1 MKNYFLFFVFIFGL
15 LSNLG
20 YSQKTN
26 KKFDEQV
33 DTRRDNMGYWMKKA
47 EEGLIPFNPKIPL
60 RPAIYNGSTIKAAGV
75 KSVNSVDVPVTS
87 QTDVTQSENS
97 VFVDPND
104 FNYILNSNNSTGW
117 SGGSAGTLYGADYLQ
132 SADGGATF
140 GGSVQGAGGSNSGDP
155 AAAINLSGRQFV
167 GYISSS
173 GGMGVSYSDN
183 GSSWTAKTVYSTGNQ
198 DKNHLWVDN
207 SSTSPYEGNL
217 YNVWTDFSGGANDRE
232 ILFSRST
239 DNGNTWSSAINISSA
254 VNAGSH
260 NQGVN
265 VQTGPNGEVYVVW
278 AIYDSW
284 PSDETALGFAKSTDG
299 GATFAPATRIISNI
313 KGIRNSAVSKN
324 HRVNSFPS
332 MAVDISGGG
341 NNGNIYIVW
350 TNVGVPGTNTGT
362 NRSVYMIRSTNG
374 GTSWSTPVRVNQG
387 PNVDGKEAYMPWIT
401 CDPETGTI
409 ATVFYDDRNTSS
421 SSCEAFSAYSLDA
434 GNTWTDFV
442 VSDVSFTP
450 APIPGLASGYMG
462 DYLGITSKAG
472 VIYPCWTDNRGGIYM
487 TYVSPYFLGLNAA
500 FTADATE
507 VCTGTSVTF
516 SDMSTGSPTSWSWS
530 FPGGSP
536 SSYNGQNPPAITY
549 STPGTYDVTLTVSDG
564 TGSDT
569 EVKTG
574 YITVKNVIADFSGT
588 PTTVVV
594 GNTVTFT
601 DNSSCNP
608 TSWSWSFP
616 GGTPSSYNGQ
626 NPPAIQYDT
635 EGIYDVSL
643 TVTKGSDSDTKTYTG
658 YINVVPPEFNM
669 TNGTVTT
676 CMGNFYDS
684 QGPTANYNNNEDFTM
699 TFYPATSG
707 SFIRMTFN
715 EFSVESSYDYLYI
728 YDGEN
733 TSATQIGTY
742 TGNTSPGTVTATNA
756 AGALTFRFTS
766 DGSVTYP
773 GWSAS
778 ISCYSN
784 TSPPIADF
792 SASTTSPAINTDVVF
807 TDLSQNMPTSW
818 SWSFTPSSTVVFV
831 NGTNANSQNP
841 EVQFTATG
849 LYTVSLTATNAYG
862 SDTQTKTDYINAI
875 TCSYCAVSSTVADEE
890 WISNVLFN
898 TIDNSVNTTD
908 GYEDFTYIS
917 TDIIPGNTYTATV
930 SVGSTGSWT
939 EYYAIFID
947 WNQNC
952 DFTDAGESYDLGS
965 ASGPNSLSTDITV
978 PNDAL
983 GGATRMR
990 VIIRFNSAPTSC
1002 ESFYYGQVEDYT
1014 VNIVRDL
1021 DLDVKVFLEGPYN
1034 GTDLNTDLNSIL
1046 PLSQPFS
1053 GFPWFYSGTE
1063 SVATVPNGDIVDW
1076 VLVDIRD
1083 AADAASA
1090 TPATSIGMQAAFL
1103 RNDGK
1108 IVGLDGDPVISFSNA
1123 SVANNLFVVVF
1134 PRNHVPVISGNAVTQ
1149 TGGVYTYDFSTAAGQ
1164 ALGGANGHKDLGGG
1178 VWGMFSGNS
1187 NGDYNVNDADKD
1199 TNWKSEAGM
1208 SGYLS
1213 SDVNMDGESNN
1224 VDKNDMWVP
1233 NNGKSS
1239 QVPQ

>member
-1 MKNYFLFFVFIFGL
+1 MKHYFFLFIFS
-15 LSNLG
+15 LSLISFQSF
-20 YSQKTN
+20 SQKTN

-33 DTRRDNMGYWMKKA
+33 DTRRDNMGYWMEKA
-47 EEGLIPFNPKIPL
+47 REGLVPYNPKIPVK
-60 RPAIYNGSTIKAAGV
+60 PAIYKGSSIKADGV

-117 SGGSAGTLYGADYLQ
+117 DGSSAGTLYGADYLQ
-132 SADGGATF
+132 STDGGLTF
-140 GGSVQGAGGSNSGDP
+140 GGSVQGAGGSNYGDP

-173 GGMGVSYSDN
+173 GGMGVSYSDD

-207 SSTSPYEGNL
+207 SATSPYEGNL
-217 YNVWTDFSGGANDRE
+217 YNVWTDFSGGSNDKE

-239 DNGNTWSSAINISSA
+239 DNGQTWSAAINISSA
-254 VNAGSH
+254 VNAVSH

-284 PSDETALGFAKSTDG
+284 PSDESALGFAKSTDG
-299 GATFAPATRIISNI
+299 GATFTSATRIISNI
-313 KGIRNSAVSKN
+313 KGIRDSEVSKN

-332 MAVDISGGG
+332 MAVDISGGSY
-341 NNGNIYIVW
+341 NGNIYIVW

-362 NRSVYMIRSTNG
+362 NRSVYMIRSSNG

-387 PNVDGKEAYMPWIT
+387 PFQDGKEAYFPWIT
-401 CDPETGTI
+401 CDSETGTI
-409 ATVFYDDRNTSS
+409 ATVFYDDRNTIS

-434 GNTWTDFV
+434 GNNWTDFA

-450 APIPGLASGYMG
+450 APISGLANDYMG
-462 DYLGITSKAG
+462 DYLGITAKG
-472 VIYPCWTDNRGGIYM
+472 GKVYPCWVDNRNGYM
-487 TYVSPYFLGLNAA
+487 TYVSPYELGLNAE

-516 SDMSTGSPTSWSWS
+516 TDLSTGSPVSWTWS

-536 SSYNGQNPPAITY
+536 SSYTGQNPPAITY
-549 STPGTYDVTLTVSDG
+549 NTPGTYDVTLTVSDG
-564 TGSDT
+564 TDNDT

-574 YITVKNVIADFSGT
+574 YIAVKNVIADFSGT

-608 TSWSWSFP
+608 TSWSWSFS
-616 GGTPSSYNGQ
+616 GGTPSSYTGQ

-635 EGIYDVSL
+635 EGTYDVTL
-643 TVTKGSDSDTKTYTG
+643 TVSNASGSDTKTYTN
-658 YINVVPPEFNM
+658 YINVIPPEFNM

-676 CMGNFYDS
+676 CQGNFYDS
-684 QGPTANYNNNEDFTM
+684 GGTTSSYGNNEDLTM

-707 SFIRMTFN
+707 SYIRMIFN
-715 EFSVESSYDYLYI
+715 DFSVESSYDYLYI

-733 TSATQIGTY
+733 TSATLIGSY
-742 TGNTSPGTVTATNA
+742 TGSTSPGTVTASNS
-756 AGALTFRFTS
+756 AGALTFHFTS

-784 TSPPIADF
+784 TSPPVADF
-792 SASTTSPAINTDVVF
+792 SASTTSPTINTDVIF
-807 TDLSQNMPTSW
+807 TDMSQNLPTSW
-818 SWSFTPSSTVVFV
+818 SWSFTPSGTVVFV
-831 NGTNANSQNP
+831 NGTDANSQNP

-849 LYTVSLTATNAYG
+849 LYTVSLTVTNAYG
-862 SDTQTKTDYINAI
+862 SDNETKTDYINATNCTYCDI
-875 TCSYCAVSSTVADEE
+875 TSSNAGEE
-890 WISNVLFN
+890 WISNVTFN
-898 TIDNSVNTTD
+898 TINNSVNSTD

-917 TDIIPGNTYTATV
+917 TDLLPGNTYTATV
-930 SVGSTGSWT
+930 SVTSTGSWT

-952 DFTDAGESYDLGS
+952 DLTDAGEYYDLGS
-965 ASGPNSLSTDITV
+965 ATGTNSLSTDITV
-978 PNDAL
+978 PTDAV
-983 GGATRMR
+983 GGQTRMR
-990 VIIRFNSAPTSC
+990 VIIRYNTTPTPC
-1002 ESFYYGQVEDYT
+1002 ESFYYGQIEDYS

-1021 DLDVKVFLEGPYN
+1021 DVDVTVFLEGPYN
-1034 GTDLNTDLNSIL
+1034 GTDMNTAINSVL
-1046 PLSQPFS
+1046 PLAQPFS

-1063 SVATVPNGDIVDW
+1063 TVGSIPNGDIVDW
-1076 VLVDIRD
+1076 VLVDLRD
-1083 AADAASA
+1083 AATVDAAL
-1090 TPATSIGMQAAFL
+1090 PATSIGMQAAFL

-1108 IVGLDGDPVISFSNA
+1108 IVDLTGSPVISFANT
-1123 SVANNLFVVVF
+1123 SVANNLFVVVY
-1134 PRNHVPVISGNAVTQ
+1134 PRNHIPVISGNPVTQ
-1149 TGGVYTYDFSTAAGQ
+1149 TGGVYTYDFSTGENQ
-1164 ALGGANGHKDLGGG
+1164 ARGGANGHKDIGSG

-1187 NGDYNVNDADKD
+1187 DGDYNVNDTDKD
-1199 TNWKSEAGM
+1199 TNWMSEVGT

-1213 SDVNMDGESNN
+1213 SDVNMDGQSNN
-1224 VDKNDMWVP
+1224 QDKNDMWVP
-1233 NNGKSS
+1233 NNGKAS

>member
-1 MKNYFLFFVFIFGL
+1 
-15 LSNLG
+15 
-20 YSQKTN
+20 
-26 KKFDEQV
+26 
-33 DTRRDNMGYWMKKA
+33 MGYWMKKA
-47 EEGLIPFNPKIPL
+47 AEGLIPYNPSIPVK
-60 RPAIYNGSTIKAAGV
+60 PAEYNGSNKIQIKGV
-75 KSVNSVDVPVTS
+75 KSITSTDVPVTS
-87 QTDVTQSENS
+87 LTNVTESENS

-104 FNYILNSNNSTGW
+104 FNYILNSNNSTDW
-117 SGGSAGTLYGADYLQ
+117 DGSQVNGLYGADYLQ
-132 SADGGATF
+132 SADGGLTF

-167 GYISSS
+167 GYISSG
-173 GGMGVSYSDN
+173 GGMGVSYSDD
-183 GSSWTAKTVYSTGNQ
+183 GSTWTAKTVYSTGSQ

-207 SSTSPYEGNL
+207 SPTSPYEGNL
-217 YNVWTDFSGGANDRE
+217 YNVWTDFSGGANDLE

-239 DNGNTWSSAINISSA
+239 DDGQTWSAAINISSA

-284 PSDETALGFAKSTDG
+284 PSDESALGFAKSTDG
-299 GATFAPATRIISNI
+299 GATFGAATRIISNI
-313 KGIRNSAVSKN
+313 KGIRNSEVSKN

-362 NRSVYMIRSTNG
+362 NRSVYMIRSSNG

-387 PNVDGKEAYMPWIT
+387 PFQDGKEAYMPWIT

-409 ATVFYDDRNTSS
+409 ATVFYDDRNTGS

-434 GNTWTDFV
+434 GNNWIDFV

-462 DYLGITSKAG
+462 DYLGITSKG
-472 VIYPCWTDNRGGIYM
+472 GKVYPCWTDNRNGYM
-487 TYVSPYFLGLNAA
+487 TYVSPYELGLNAE

-507 VCTGTSVTF
+507 VCTGTSITF
-516 SDMSTGSPTSWSWS
+516 TDLSTGSPVSWSWS

-536 SSYNGQNPPAITY
+536 SSYTGQNPPAITY
-549 STPGTYDVTLTVSDG
+549 NTPGTYDVTLTVSDG
-564 TGSDT
+564 TDNDT

-574 YITVKNVIADFSGT
+574 YIVVKNVIADFSGS

-626 NPPAIQYDT
+626 TPPAIQYDT
-635 EGIYDVSL
+635 EGTYDVSL
-643 TVTKGSDSDTKTYTG
+643 TVTKGSDSDTRTYTG
-658 YINVVPPEFNM
+658 YITVAPPEFNM

-684 QGPTANYNNNEDFTM
+684 GGPSANYSNNEDFTM

-707 SFIRMTFN
+707 SYIRMTFN

-733 TSATQIGTY
+733 TSASLIGSY
-742 TGNTSPGTVTATNA
+742 TGSTSPGTVTATNS

-773 GWSAS
+773 GWAAS

-784 TSPPIADF
+784 TLPPIADF
-792 SASTTSPAINTDVVF
+792 VASTTAPAINTDVVF
-807 TDLSQNMPTSW
+807 TDQSQNMPTSW

-831 NGTNANSQNP
+831 NGTDANSQNP
-841 EVQFTATG
+841 EVQFTTTG
-849 LYTVSLTATNAYG
+849 SYSVSLDVTNAYG
-862 SDTQTKTDYINAI
+862 SDNETKTDYINVT
-875 TCSYCAVSSTVADEE
+875 TCTYCDISSTVADEE
-890 WISNVLFN
+890 WISNVTFN
-898 TIDNSVNTTD
+898 TIDNSVNSTD

-917 TDIIPGNTYTATV
+917 TDLLPGNTYTATV
-930 SVGSTGSWT
+930 SVTSTGSWT

-965 ASGPNSLSTDITV
+965 ASGTNSLSTDITV
-978 PNDAL
+978 PADAAA
-983 GGATRMR
+983 GTTRMR
-990 VIIRFNSAPTSC
+990 VIIRYSTAPTPC
-1002 ESFYYGQVEDYT
+1002 ESFYYGQVEDYS
-1014 VNIVRDL
+1014 VKVIRDL
-1021 DLDVKVFLEGPYN
+1021 DLDVTVFLEGPYN
-1034 GTDLNTDLNSIL
+1034 GTDMNTGINTVL

-1053 GFPWFYSGTE
+1053 GFPWFYPGTE
-1063 SVATVPNGDIVDW
+1063 SVGTIPNGDIVDW

-1083 AADAASA
+1083 AATVDNAA
-1090 TPATSIGMQAAFL
+1090 PATSIGMQAAFL

-1108 IVGLDGDPVISFSNA
+1108 IVDLNGDPVITFSGA
-1123 SVANNLFVVVF
+1123 SVNDNLFVVVY
-1134 PRNHVPVISGNAVTQ
+1134 PRNHIPVISANAVTQ
-1149 TGGVYTYDFSTAAGQ
+1149 TGGVYTYNFSTAEGQ
-1164 ALGGANGHKDLGGG
+1164 ARGGAAGHKSIGGG

-1187 NGDYNVNDADKD
+1187 NGDNDINDTDKD
-1199 TNWKSEAGM
+1199 TNWMSEVGT

-1213 SDVNMDGESNN
+1213 SDVNMDGQSNN
-1224 VDKNDMWVP
+1224 QDKNDMWVP